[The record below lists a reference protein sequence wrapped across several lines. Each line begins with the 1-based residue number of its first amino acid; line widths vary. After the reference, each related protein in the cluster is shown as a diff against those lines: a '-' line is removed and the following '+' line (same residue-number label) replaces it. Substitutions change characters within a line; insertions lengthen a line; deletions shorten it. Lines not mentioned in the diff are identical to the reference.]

1 MINADIPPL
10 PKTDKW
16 KAGGR
21 LICER
26 CKATHFD
33 TSIENEPVCT
43 TCGGRP
49 LGFSDKIFHFI
60 DPKTVWAITERLSN
74 PNGPPKIF
82 RLCGRCK
89 KNRESIEGWIRAETE
104 NGFTEICKLCEKELM
119 DETYCIWL
127 MYLQDK
133 YPGEN
138 NSEIAKRFKQIKA
151 IGYEL
156 TFQKVNHLVKKIER
170 DKKKL
175 IEKKNQDRKALLN

>member
-1 MINADIPPL
+1 
-10 PKTDKW
+10 
-16 KAGGR
+16 
-21 LICER
+21 
-26 CKATHFD
+26 
-33 TSIENEPVCT
+33 
-43 TCGGRP
+43 
-49 LGFSDKIFHFI
+49 
-60 DPKTVWAITERLSN
+60 
-74 PNGPPKIF
+74 
-82 RLCGRCK
+82 
-89 KNRESIEGWIRAETE
+89 
-104 NGFTEICKLCEKELM
+104 M